1 MAQGGSHPEG
11 GMMRQIPAGSA
22 TGRMLR
28 EGRKEV
34 RERGWKVGCEEVV
47 CKEKDARKD
56 LRGYVGQGVRELLP
70 GGVKNRRFR

>member
-1 MAQGGSHPEG
+1 
-11 GMMRQIPAGSA
+11 
-22 TGRMLR
+22 MLR